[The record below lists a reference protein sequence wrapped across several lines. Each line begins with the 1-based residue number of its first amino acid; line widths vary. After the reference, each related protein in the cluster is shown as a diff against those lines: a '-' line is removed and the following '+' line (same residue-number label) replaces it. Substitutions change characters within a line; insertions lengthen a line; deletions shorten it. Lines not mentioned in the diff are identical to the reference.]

1 MRSSLLITAGV
12 IGILISLSVTVVNR
26 SRATNAP
33 TPLALQYPSYFGN
46 RTFIPAG
53 NPVTV
58 EGVALGRRLFYE
70 TRLSSNNRVSCAT
83 CHRQELAFADD
94 QALSIG
100 VTGNPTK
107 RNSMSLA
114 NLAWVR
120 NFFWDGRSEGLE
132 AQAAVPL
139 SHPDEMGQAPEAGA
153 RKLQATKD
161 YPLLFKKAFGS
172 ATITAENIV
181 KAISQFERTLISCNS
196 KYDQYLQEKYKP
208 TASELNG
215 ITLFFTNPNPEKNIR
230 GAACSHCHGGPKTF
244 SELYHN
250 NGLDSL
256 PQDSGRATITQQS
269 IDKGRFRVATLRN
282 IALTAPY
289 MHDGRFKTLDE
300 VVDHYSDHIK
310 YGATLSIF
318 LQNNSNTVNG
328 TQLNLTA
335 QEKKDL
341 IAFLNMLTDESF
353 ITDKRFSNP
362 FFNK

>member
-1 MRSSLLITAGV
+1 MRSPLLITVALVGML
-12 IGILISLSVTVVNR
+12 IGLCAMVVNKPKV
-26 SRATNAP
+26 NGP
-33 TPLALQYPSYFGN
+33 TPLALQYPNYFGN

-70 TRLSSNNRVSCAT
+70 TRLSLNNRVSCAT

-94 QALSIG
+94 KIVSIG

-114 NLAWVR
+114 NLVWVR
-120 NFFWDGRSEGLE
+120 SFFWDGRSEGLE

-139 SHPDEMGQAPEAGA
+139 SHPDEMGQAAAIGA

-161 YPLLFKKAFGS
+161 YPSLFKKAFGS
-172 ATITAENIV
+172 ATITAENIE

-196 KYDQYLQEKYKP
+196 KYDQYLQGKYQP

-215 ITLFFTNPNPEKNIR
+215 IALFFTNPDPQKNIR

-244 SELYHN
+244 SELFHN
-250 NGLDSL
+250 NGIDSL
-256 PQDSGRATITQQS
+256 PQDMGRAAVTQQS
-269 IDKGRFRVATLRN
+269 IDNGRFRVATLRN

-289 MHDGRFKTLDE
+289 MHDGRFKSLEE

-310 YGATLSIF
+310 YGVTLSVF

-328 TQLNLTA
+328 TQLSLTA

-341 IAFLNMLTDESF
+341 IAFLNMLTDQSF

-362 FFNK
+362 F